1 MIVFVFCHCNDKPTT
16 SSYQIQN
23 LIALG
28 STFIELVAAWL
39 LSSCFN
45 PLLRC
50 ASVTFIAR
58 LVAAPRCTLA
68 PFVPQLPASFA
79 ISTMADTGG
88 DLSPPFSPFLS
99 PWARCFLSPPT
110 LCPLVAGTASPSFD
124 NNHVKEALADQA
136 FVEAATGAVSPSFDN
151 NHIEEALSDP
161 VFVEAVKSAEETY
174 QRKKKALPKYAL
186 DPNLPKVRQEL
197 IVDCF
202 HHNVSLSSSSIHSNI
217 ISTDSPTLPKTST

>member
-1 MIVFVFCHCNDKPTT
+1 M
-16 SSYQIQN
+16 
-23 LIALG
+23 
-28 STFIELVAAWL
+28 AAPRTCT

-45 PLLRC
+45 P
-50 ASVTFIAR
+50 SVPFVAQ
-58 LVAAPRCTLA
+58 LVAAPRCALA

-88 DLSPPFSPFLS
+88 NSSSPFSPLS
-99 PWARCFLSPPT
+99 PWARRFLSP
-110 LCPLVAGTASPSFD
+110 CPLVAGAASPSFD
-124 NNHVKEALADQA
+124 NDHIIEEALADPA

-161 VFVEAVKSAEETY
+161 AFVEAVKSAEDTH

-197 IVDCF
+197 IVDCLLF
-202 HHNVSLSSSSIHSNI
+202 SSQRLISSSSIHSNT